1 MVTAIR
7 GKKRQR
13 EPQRKRPT
21 KTSSHFFVIF
31 LQIRKLNK
39 AELIEPSKP
48 IERSQNNQASRVKDN
63 RASQVQYRLSQR
75 NNSLDDSIQVVKAM
89 VNAILIL
96 AAALDGG
103 NSKLMVAA
111 LDEDHWK
118 PLVAAHDRRTD
129 SGAQIEAP
137 LAANGRR
144 PGGVE
149 AQSAKPC

>member
-1 MVTAIR
+1 VAR
-7 GKKRQR
+7 SDK
-13 EPQRKRPT
+13 E
-21 KTSSHFFVIF
+21 SHKEKGQQKPVVIFLLFF

-75 NNSLDDSIQVVKAM
+75 NNSLGDSIQVVKAM
-89 VNAILIL
+89 VNAIPIL

-111 LDEDHWK
+111 FDEDHWK
-118 PLVAAHDRRTD
+118 PLVAAHGRRTD
-129 SGAQIEAP
+129 SGARIEAP
-137 LAANGRR
+137 LAANGGR